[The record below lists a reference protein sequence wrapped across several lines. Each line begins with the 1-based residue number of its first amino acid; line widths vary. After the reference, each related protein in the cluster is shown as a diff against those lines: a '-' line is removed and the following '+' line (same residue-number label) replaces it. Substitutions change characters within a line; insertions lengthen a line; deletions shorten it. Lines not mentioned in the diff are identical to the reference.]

1 MSNSSRFP
9 ESLKNTSVGNVKESG
24 HCHWQSPSNIA
35 LVKYWGKK
43 HEQIPCNPSISFTLK
58 NAHTNTSLEWERKV
72 TTPSGNVDFTF
83 YFHGQEKESFRKRI
97 QKYLNRLADEIPIL
111 KNYRLTISSENT
123 FPHSS
128 GIASSASAMNALAA
142 ALIDME
148 SQISGRASSDAEGL
162 PDFNQRI
169 SRLSR
174 LGSGS
179 ACRSNYPKA
188 ALWGKCSFPGSS
200 DEYAVG
206 LESILHPAFH
216 DYKDA
221 ILLIDQSEKKVS
233 SSAGHQLMN
242 GNPYAEVRYHE
253 ARKNTENLLS
263 ILISGNLDDFTSLV
277 EAEAMTLHALMMAS
291 SPGYILMLPN
301 TLYIIDRIREFRKD
315 TGIPL
320 CFTLDA
326 GPNVHLLYPDQ
337 YKEPVKDFI
346 QTDLTTFCSDG
357 QWIDD
362 EMGNGNQKIK

>member
-1 MSNSSRFP
+1 MRIKS
-9 ESLKNTSVGNVKESG
+9 KITGGTHIDIKDSG
-24 HCHWQSPSNIA
+24 QCQWQSPSNIA

-58 NAHTNTSLEWERKV
+58 NAHTNTSLEWERKE
-72 TTPSGNVDFTF
+72 TPSSMNVDFTF
-83 YFHGQEKESFRKRI
+83 YFHGQEKENFRKRI
-97 QKYLNRLADEIPIL
+97 QKYLNRLANEIPIL
-111 KNYRLTISSENT
+111 RKYRLTISSENT

-142 ALIDME
+142 ALADME
-148 SQISGRASSDAEGL
+148 IQITAPETSNAEDL
-162 PDFNQRI
+162 SDFNQRI

-179 ACRSNYPKA
+179 ACRSNFPKA

-216 DYKDA
+216 NYKDA
-221 ILLIDQSEKKVS
+221 ILLVDQSEKKVS
-233 SSAGHQLMN
+233 SSAGHQLMH

-253 ARKNTENLLS
+253 ARRNTENLLS
-263 ILISGNLDDFTSLV
+263 ILKSGHLDDFTSLV
-277 EAEAMTLHALMMAS
+277 EVEAMTLHALMMAS
-291 SPGYILMLPN
+291 SPGYILMHPN
-301 TLYIIDRIREFRKD
+301 TLHIIDRVREFRKD

-337 YKEPVKDFI
+337 CKEPVMDFI
-346 QTDLTTFCSDG
+346 QTELITYCSDR

-362 EMGNGNQKIK
+362 EMGNGTQKLK